1 MGPEVAAGASAA
13 GAGAGAGALST
24 EAALG
29 LLLGGTAAQMAAARQ
44 QQQQQKRTLQRAF
57 DKNDETVGDATQ
69 QVLAEGEKMTGASRM
84 ESMRAAADAAAA
96 RTMSDLSGAGADV
109 IDTAGDKGRMSDAF
123 GQRKAEVQAM
133 EGDRLSRIAQ
143 EVGRA
148 RAPAEVSANE
158 ALARSALAERLGSSF
173 RSNQA
178 RTQAAGLDA
187 ESVDLPWYGY
197 AGQLASLVGGMG
209 LASGAG
215 AGTTAAANTGATN
228 PALIESAVGT
238 GGYGASSATPAA
250 GMGYKTALANA
261 LVQMQQQ
268 RRQRPANTWSGR

>member
-1 MGPEVAAGASAA
+1 MSSEV
-13 GAGAGAGALST
+13 
-24 EAALG
+24 ALG

-44 QQQQQKRTLQRAF
+44 QQQKQKKVLQRAF

-69 QVLAEGEKMTGASRM
+69 QVLEAGKEMTGGARSDA
-84 ESMRAAADAAAA
+84 MRAAAEASSA
-96 RTMSDLSGAGADV
+96 RTMSDLTGAGADV
-109 IDTAGDKGRMSDAF
+109 IDTAGDTGNVSDAF
-123 GQRKAEVQAM
+123 RQGKAAAQAGEV
-133 EGDRLSRIAQ
+133 DRLSRIAQ

-148 RAPAEVSANE
+148 RAPSEVMANE
-158 ALARSALAERLGSSF
+158 ALARSALAERLGSTF

-187 ESVDLPWYGY
+187 ESIDLPWYGY

-215 AGTTAAANTGATN
+215 AGAGAAANTGASN
-228 PALIESAVGT
+228 AALIDSAVGT

-250 GMGYKTALANA
+250 AGMGGRTALANA

-268 RRQRPANTWSGR
+268 RRQRPASTWSGR

>member
-13 GAGAGAGALST
+13 GAGAGAMSS
-24 EAALG
+24 EVALG

-44 QQQQQKRTLQRAF
+44 QQQKQKKVLQRAF

-69 QVLAEGEKMTGASRM
+69 QVLEAGKEMTGGARSDA
-84 ESMRAAADAAAA
+84 MRAAAEASSA
-96 RTMSDLSGAGADV
+96 RTMSDLTGAGADV
-109 IDTAGDKGRMSDAF
+109 IDTAGDTGNVSDAF
-123 GQRKAEVQAM
+123 RQGKAAAQAGEV
-133 EGDRLSRIAQ
+133 DRLSRIAQ

-148 RAPAEVSANE
+148 RAPSEVMANE
-158 ALARSALAERLGSSF
+158 ALARSALAERLGSTF

-187 ESVDLPWYGY
+187 ESIDLPWYGY

-215 AGTTAAANTGATN
+215 AGAGAAANTGASN
-228 PALIESAVGT
+228 AALIDSAVGT
-238 GGYGASSATPAA
+238 GGYGASSATPVAA
-250 GMGYKTALANA
+250 GMGGRTALANA

-268 RRQRPANTWSGR
+268 RRQRPASTWSGR